1 MSEFLKGLTGAFG
14 QTSVAGAAGNAL
26 GGAIQS
32 GLDGLGNLLFGGIV
46 QRRNLKY
53 QKQGAEFQQGLQ
65 HETMDKQLQMAKEM
79 FDYENAYNDPKEVV
93 KRYKAAG
100 INPLAAFGG
109 QAVGQGAT
117 SVPSFNASSPPGL
130 SLAQGTDVSSP
141 AENAYL
147 GSQMRNL
154 DSKTNQNDVYSRLLE
169 SQIIGQD
176 LANSMA
182 TLDLDYKEYI
192 QQNRKDLSDEE
203 LKAARAQAEELQNR
217 AKLTLQQFLT
227 EVENTKLKQK
237 DIELVEQTINEKIEQ
252 IAILQ
257 IERQWA
263 GKIKEAEYNQLIASA
278 SHLFSLAKQSE
289 AQSKYIN
296 SMQISQDQKNELFK
310 ATAEYE
316 KLIKQAEAHKA
327 SRDTTKLAD
336 ICDGIGRVT
345 GTVAGIVGVAGDVVD
360 IVKDVKDIVN
370 PVEFITKPIT
380 EVVTSFDKKG
390 RKIGSKEKKT
400 IYGDF
405 SNRRN

>member
-26 GGAIQS
+26 GGAVQS
-32 GLDGLGNLLFGGIV
+32 GLDGLGNLLFGGITM
-46 QRRNLKY
+46 RRNLKY
-53 QKQGAEFQQGLQ
+53 QKQAAEFQQGLQ
-65 HETMDKQLQMAKEM
+65 HQTMDKQLDMAKQM
-79 FDYENAYNDPKEVV
+79 FDYENAYNSPTEVV

-109 QAVGQGAT
+109 QTVGQGAT
-117 SVPSFNASSPPGL
+117 SVPSFNASAPSGMSLGL
-130 SLAQGTDVSSP
+130 GTDVSSP

-154 DSKTNQNDVYSRLLE
+154 DSKTNQNDIYSRLLE

-176 LANSMA
+176 LANAMA
-182 TLDLDYKEYI
+182 TLDLDFKEYT
-192 QQNRKDLSDEE
+192 QQNRKDMSDEE

-263 GKIKEAEYNQLIASA
+263 GKIKEAEYKQLLASA
-278 SHLFSLAKQSE
+278 SHLFSLAGQ
-289 AQSKYIN
+289 AQAQTKYIN
-296 SMQISQDQKNELFK
+296 SMKISQDQKNELFA

-327 SRDTTKLAD
+327 ERDTSKLAD

-400 IYGDF
+400 TYGDF
-405 SNRRN
+405 SNRRK